1 MAYRLGVSLHDWEYM
16 TPRELLWM
24 VDEWQERNRDEVK
37 ISRSKLYTLA
47 ALVRAMIWSKHP
59 PKYERVFPED
69 REKKEMTDDELYA
82 QAKVLNA
89 LFGGKEA

>member
-1 MAYRLGVSLHDWEYM
+1 MAYRLGVSLRDWEYM
-16 TPRELLWM
+16 TPRELLWLA
-24 VDEWQERNRDEVK
+24 DEFRARSDDEAK

-47 ALVRAMIWSKHP
+47 ALVRAMIWAKRP

-69 REKKEMTDDELYA
+69 RKHKEMTDDELYA
-82 QAKVLNA
+82 QARALNA

>member
-1 MAYRLGVSLHDWEYM
+1 MAYRLGVSLHEWEYM
-16 TPRELLWM
+16 TPRELLWL
-24 VDEWQERNRDEVK
+24 VDEYQKRNKDDAK

-47 ALVRAMIWSKHP
+47 ALVRTMIWSKRP

-82 QAKVLNA
+82 QARALNA